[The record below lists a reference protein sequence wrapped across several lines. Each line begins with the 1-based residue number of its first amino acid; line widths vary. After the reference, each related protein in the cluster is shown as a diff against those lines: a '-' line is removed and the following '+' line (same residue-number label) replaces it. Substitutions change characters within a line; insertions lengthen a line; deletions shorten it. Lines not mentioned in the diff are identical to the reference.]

1 MINWI
6 LGLACPALAAIQPSQ
21 QDSAT
26 RCDHLP
32 GFVHSNIHNTNSVKT
47 SFVEAHRVNESG
59 VLNSVP
65 FCRLSGSIPYTGNNS
80 VLFEVWLPERESYN
94 GRYLSVG
101 ISPFRGKL
109 CCVTT
114 VVNVTRKR
122 GLCGCNR
129 HCCIG

>member
-6 LGLACPALAAIQPSQ
+6 LGLACLALAGTQPSQ
-21 QDSAT
+21 QESAA

-32 GFVHSNIHNTNSVKT
+32 DLIPSNIHNVNSVKT

-101 ISPFRGKL
+101 ISSFHGKL
-109 CCVTT
+109 CCVPTFAN
-114 VVNVTRKR
+114 VVRKW
-122 GLCGCNR
+122 GLCGYNR
-129 HCCIG
+129 QRCIG

>member
-1 MINWI
+1 MINW
-6 LGLACPALAAIQPSQ
+6 LLSLACLALAGTQPSQ
-21 QDSAT
+21 QDSAA

-32 GFVHSNIHNTNSVKT
+32 DLIPSNINSVKA

-101 ISPFRGKL
+101 ISPSRGKL
-109 CCVTT
+109 CCVTIFANM
-114 VVNVTRKR
+114 VRKW
-122 GLCGCNR
+122 GLCGYNR
-129 HCCIG
+129 HRCVG